1 MSNIIA
7 LEVGSSDT
15 LANVKAKTQ
24 EKEGIPLDQRWLLFN
39 DEQLEDG
46 RALLD
51 YNIQN
56 ESTLHLWDDR
66 KDEFF
71 EIVDVHL
78 RKSSKQIF
86 VSTLIAF
93 LRTVHIFLSNTLDE
107 HWRIGLITMLH
118 NV

>member
-1 MSNIIA
+1 
-7 LEVGSSDT
+7 
-15 LANVKAKTQ
+15 
-24 EKEGIPLDQRWLLFN
+24 
-39 DEQLEDG
+39 
-46 RALLD
+46 
-51 YNIQN
+51 
-56 ESTLHLWDDR
+56 
-66 KDEFF
+66 
-71 EIVDVHL
+71 VHL